1 MNGLVKTGRL
11 SEMLGSESRI
21 VSIGEIKSTYPD
33 EWIALAI
40 AETDAD
46 GFAARGEIITHDADE
61 RFVWSAIKLK
71 EPDEPVY
78 VFHTGVKTRR
88 IA

>member
-1 MNGLVKTGRL
+1 
-11 SEMLGSESRI
+11 MLGSGNRI
-21 VSIGEIKSTYPD
+21 FSIGEIKIIYPG

-46 GFAARGEIITHDADE
+46 GFAARGEVISHDTDE
-61 RFVWSAIKLK
+61 RFVWSVLKLK

-78 VFHTGVKTRR
+78 VFHTGRKQTG
-88 IA
+88 AA

>member
-1 MNGLVKTGRL
+1 
-11 SEMLGSESRI
+11 MLASGNQI
-21 VSIGEIKSTYPD
+21 VSIGEIKNTYPN
-33 EWIALAI
+33 EWVALAI

-46 GFAARGEIITHDADE
+46 GFAARGEVITHDADE

-78 VFHTGVKTRR
+78 VFHTGPGGRR

>member
-1 MNGLVKTGRL
+1 MSARSGNH
-11 SEMLGSESRI
+11 I
-21 VSIGEIKSTYPD
+21 VSIQEIKISYPN
-33 EWIALAI
+33 EWVALAI

-46 GFAARGEIITHDADE
+46 GFAACGEIITHADDE

-78 VFHTGVKTRR
+78 VFFTGARQKS